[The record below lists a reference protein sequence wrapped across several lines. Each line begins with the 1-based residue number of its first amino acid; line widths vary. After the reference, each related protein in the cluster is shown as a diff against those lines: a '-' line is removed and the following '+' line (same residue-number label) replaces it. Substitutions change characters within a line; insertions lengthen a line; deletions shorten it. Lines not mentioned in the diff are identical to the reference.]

1 MYSYNE
7 CACVDMKSIER
18 SFYYRGTEVLNM
30 EIEYPSVSGTGS
42 GRTDR
47 MINNRIKGQV
57 NTFYDYVRNQLYR
70 DAVDEYHTAMEN
82 NFPFREFSA
91 VLAYNVTY
99 NKNCHLSMFR
109 DQFQYTSGA
118 HGSTIKMSDTWN
130 IRTGRLVPMADY
142 FRPGADYKC
151 IILNEAIKQAN
162 KDPSIYF
169 ENYAQLMNQYFNPE
183 SYYLSDDGLVI
194 YYQEYEIAPYTSGLP
209 TFTIPYSLLDY
220 PPTCY
225 RFM

>member
-82 NFPFREFSA
+82 NFPSVSFRLFS
-91 VLAYNVTY
+91 LQRDY

-109 DQFQYTSGA
+109 DQFQYTA
-118 HGSTIKMSDTWN
+118 EPT
-130 IRTGRLVPMADY
+130 A
-142 FRPGADYKC
+142 
-151 IILNEAIKQAN
+151 
-162 KDPSIYF
+162 
-169 ENYAQLMNQYFNPE
+169 
-183 SYYLSDDGLVI
+183 
-194 YYQEYEIAPYTSGLP
+194 AP
-209 TFTIPYSLLDY
+209 
-220 PPTCY
+220 
-225 RFM
+225 